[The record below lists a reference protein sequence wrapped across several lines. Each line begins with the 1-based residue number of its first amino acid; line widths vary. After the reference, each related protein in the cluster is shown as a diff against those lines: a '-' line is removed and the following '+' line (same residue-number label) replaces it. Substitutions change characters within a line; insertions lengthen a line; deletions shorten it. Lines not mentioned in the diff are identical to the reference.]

1 MLYFFLFFIWIMLLF
16 RVFADIFRSHDMGGF
31 AKALWVI
38 FVIVLP
44 FLGVF
49 VYLIARGDKSWPK
62 RDVATSPGAAGRAD
76 QGVRAGGGRHERWR
90 RRRAREARRP
100 QGPRRP
106 HPGRV
111 RRTEG
116 QSARLSMPDI
126 EKVVRAVDR
135 LQQRYGPT
143 AFVFAVFKKF
153 GDDGC
158 GNIAALITYYGF
170 VSLFPLLLVA
180 VTVLGF
186 VLEGN
191 EDLQHQLVDSALAN
205 FPIIGD
211 QIQANVGKVQG
222 SGVGLTIGIVL
233 TLYGGLGIAN
243 VAQHAMNRIW
253 GVPMFA
259 TRILPPDLAQPGGA
273 RHDRSGCRGDN
284 RAERNRRPE
293 SLRPRRCESRSTW
306 SRSSCTSACSRS
318 RSRCSSGST

>member
-1 MLYFFLFFIWIMLLF
+1 M
-16 RVFADIFRSHDMGGF
+16 
-31 AKALWVI
+31 KAYV
-38 FVIVLP
+38 
-44 FLGVF
+44 
-49 VYLIARGDKSWPK
+49 RE
-62 RDVATSPGAAGRAD
+62 AAGTSGGVAGEIAELAD
-76 QGVRAGGGRHERWR
+76 LKDRGVT
-90 RRRAREARRP
+90 
-100 QGPRRP
+100 

-116 QSARLSMPDI
+116 KSARLSMPDI

-191 EDLQHQLVDSALAN
+191 EELQHQLVDSALAN

-222 SGVGLTIGIVL
+222 SGVGLAIGIVF

-253 GVPMFA
+253 GVPMYA
-259 TRILPPDLAQPGGA
+259 RPGSSPGLRAASPCSA
-273 RHDRSGCRGDN
+273 RSV
-284 RAERNRRPE
+284 
-293 SLRPRRCESRSTW
+293 W
-306 SRSSCTSACSRS
+306 VSS
-318 RSRCSSGST
+318 